1 MRKRGWKGHHFGAK
15 DVAVGAGPALATAAL
30 AVAVD
35 PFAYHV
41 ADHVAQHVRH
51 LAEAAHQEAGHVM
64 SSAGVGTE
72 AIPAAW
78 VEGAVYKAMDLA
90 AHQVMDKGTLW
101 VLTRNER
108 VEEE

>member
-1 MRKRGWKGHHFGAK
+1 MRKRGWKGHPFGAK
-15 DVAVGAGPALATAAL
+15 DIAVGAGPVLVTAAL

-35 PFAYHV
+35 LSAYHV
-41 ADHVAQHVRH
+41 ADHAAQHVRH
-51 LAEAAHQEAGHVM
+51 LAEAAYQGAGHVL

-90 AHQVMDKGTLW
+90 AHQAMDKGTLW
-101 VLTRNER
+101 VLTQNER